1 MGGKYTAET
10 YSKWGFTRLLNVLSV
25 AFNWLNHEDSP
36 SQNKIDLDDFPVIV
50 MAMLCGELL
59 VIQAPYVVAYR
70 LLCNKIHT
78 SSYIHILYTRTYVN
92 TCIHE
97 YMNTIEYIHPY
108 IHAYIPTYLHTDI
121 PRLIHTSIQTY
132 HGVHL
137 L

>member
-1 MGGKYTAET
+1 MLYDGPRYKWGVSILLKHIP
-10 YSKWGFTRLLNVLSV
+10 KWGFTRLLNVLSV

-78 SSYIHILYTRTYVN
+78 SSYIIYYTPV
-92 TCIHE
+92 
-97 YMNTIEYIHPY
+97 
-108 IHAYIPTYLHTDI
+108 HT
-121 PRLIHTSIQTY
+121 
-132 HGVHL
+132 
-137 L
+137 